1 MHTTDTSAPHVLLV
15 EDEAF
20 LRELVME
27 NLQDAGYAVFEAGD
41 GNAGVDVLRSDVRI
55 DVLLSDIK
63 LPDIDGYEVAR
74 IGKKLRPDL
83 KVILMTGYAPSSLP
97 AVLQAQVHCVLQKPF
112 SLNTLPDTVA
122 AALGG

>member
-1 MHTTDTSAPHVLLV
+1 MHATNTSAPHVLLV

-27 NLQDAGYAVFEAGD
+27 NLQDAGYSVFEAGD
-41 GNAGVDVLRSDVRI
+41 GHAGVAILGSDVRI

-74 IGKKLRPDL
+74 IGKKLRPEL
-83 KVILMTGYAPSSLP
+83 KVILMTGYAPSPLP
-97 AVLQAQVHCVLQKPF
+97 PALQTQVFRVLQKPF
-112 SLNTLPDTVA
+112 SLSSLPDTVA
-122 AALGG
+122 AALQD

>member
-1 MHTTDTSAPHVLLV
+1 MLSGDPPTRSILLV

-20 LRELVME
+20 LRELLVE
-27 NLQDAGYAVFEAGD
+27 DLQDAGYHVIEAGS
-41 GNAGVDVLRSDVRI
+41 GNAGVDALRSDLHI

-112 SLNTLPDTVA
+112 SLNTLPGTVA
-122 AALGG
+122 AALGD

>member
-1 MHTTDTSAPHVLLV
+1 MPTTNPSAPHVLLV

-27 NLQDAGYAVFEAGD
+27 NLQDAGYSVFEAGD
-41 GNAGVDVLRSDVRI
+41 GNAGVDVLRSDARI

-74 IGKKLRPDL
+74 IGKKLRPEL
-83 KVILMTGYAPSSLP
+83 KVILMTGYAPSPLP
-97 AVLQAQVHCVLQKPF
+97 PALQAQVNRVLQKPF

-122 AALGG
+122 AALQD

>member
-1 MHTTDTSAPHVLLV
+1 MHATNTSAPHVLLV

-74 IGKKLRPDL
+74 IGKKLRPEL
-83 KVILMTGYAPSSLP
+83 KVILMTGYAPSPLP
-97 AVLQAQVHCVLQKPF
+97 PALQTQVFRVLQKPF
-112 SLNTLPDTVA
+112 SLSSLPDTVA
-122 AALGG
+122 AALQD

>member
-1 MHTTDTSAPHVLLV
+1 MQTDNPSPAHVLLV
-15 EDEAF
+15 EDEPL

-27 NLQDAGYAVFEAGD
+27 NLQDAGYSVFAAGD
-41 GNAGVDVLRSDVRI
+41 GTAGVDILRSDTRI
-55 DVLLSDIK
+55 DLLLSDIK
-63 LPDIDGYEVAR
+63 LPDIVGYEVAR

>member
-1 MHTTDTSAPHVLLV
+1 MHTTDTSTPHVLLV

-74 IGKKLRPDL
+74 IGKKLRPEL
-83 KVILMTGYAPSSLP
+83 KVILMTGYAPSPLP
-97 AVLQAQVHCVLQKPF
+97 PSLQAQVYRVLQKPF

-122 AALGG
+122 AALQD